1 MEVDEGNCENYDTD
15 DEKEREDMF
24 KRHDSK
30 TIKWN
35 PNDPGFDITKFLG
48 ETKFYV
54 TKLREIKRVNEVIN
68 KIIEDFEKIVTK
80 STRLK
85 RYVKNI
91 LPSYKKWKTHK

>member
-1 MEVDEGNCENYDTD
+1 
-15 DEKEREDMF
+15 MF

-48 ETKFYV
+48 EIKFYV
-54 TKLREIKRVNEVIN
+54 TKLREIKQVNEVIN
-68 KIIEDFEKIVTK
+68 KIIEDFEKIVAVTK

-91 LPSYKKWKTHK
+91 LANYKKWKTHK